1 MGYSIKHKMLVL
13 QKVLPPRNRPVHEVS
28 KETGIS
34 VQTIYKWME
43 QVKDDTLVPGTPE
56 EQVPRF
62 KSELEKFSLVLESKT
77 LPEQSKGEW
86 LRKNGL
92 HSEHLTLW
100 EQELAKKMADNT
112 DIKSV
117 QQENK
122 NLKTELKKAKK
133 ENDQLEKALAEMS
146 ALYALKKK
154 RKRFGG
160 TKRTTNTERDSPE
173 RHRPY

>member
-1 MGYSIKHKMLVL
+1 MGYSIKHKMLIL
-13 QKVLPPRNRPVHEVS
+13 QKVLPPNNKPVHEVS
-28 KETGIS
+28 KESGIS

-43 QVKDDTLVPGTPE
+43 QVNDDMFEPGTPE
-56 EQVPRF
+56 EQIPRF
-62 KSELEKFSLVLESKT
+62 KSELEKFSLLIESKAISD
-77 LPEQSKGEW
+77 EARGEW

-92 HSEHLTLW
+92 HSEHLILW

-122 NLKTELKKAKK
+122 NLKAELKKAKK
-133 ENDQLEKALAEMS
+133 EKEQLEKALAEMS

-154 RKRFGG
+154 ADALWGD
-160 TKRTTNTERDSPE
+160 NEDD
-173 RHRPY
+173 

>member
-1 MGYSIKHKMLVL
+1 MGYSIKHKMLIL
-13 QKVLPPRNRPVHEVS
+13 QKVLPPNNKPVHEVS
-28 KETGIS
+28 KESGIS

-43 QVKDDTLVPGTPE
+43 QVKDDTFEPSTPE
-56 EQVPRF
+56 EQIPRF
-62 KSELEKFSLVLESKT
+62 KSELEKFSLLIESKAI
-77 LPEQSKGEW
+77 PEETRGEW

-92 HSEHLTLW
+92 HSEHLILW

-122 NLKTELKKAKK
+122 NLKAELKKAKK
-133 ENDQLEKALAEMS
+133 EKDQLEKALAEMS

-154 RKRFGG
+154 ADALWGD
-160 TKRTTNTERDSPE
+160 NEDD
-173 RHRPY
+173 